1 LNYGGWGWI
10 LRPVRCSAADT
21 DRTAAPWRHPEG
33 HKTPDTLEPALSHK
47 PRAPTAPR
55 RQARVP
61 ADALSLQLPGTL
73 STNPGWLLPC
83 EDAAVD
89 AARAA
94 AVEALGRGRK

>member
-1 LNYGGWGWI
+1 L
-10 LRPVRCSAADT
+10 
-21 DRTAAPWRHPEG
+21 
-33 HKTPDTLEPALSHK
+33 
-47 PRAPTAPR
+47 
-55 RQARVP
+55 P